1 MDPDKIYA
9 YVYNNKSPTTLNKVL
24 AIIKSDENLLLAF
37 QDEARDQL
45 QKAITT
51 NRGNLSFDQ
60 MANYLKNNER
70 ILTRTFDKTFVND
83 LKNIRDALEITTR
96 KSTQATI
103 GRTET
108 ALNDIIRARLGQF
121 TVAGR
126 TFTALKKI
134 VRADVDRQLADIIVD
149 PNRLKELLKLK
160 DQKYKKDGF
169 LTKAGIEIVKRLFGY
184 NIFDARMF
192 EDDEYTPTMIELID
206 KNLISKNVKEAEE
219 TINLAQ
225 NIELDNRFNQTV
237 IPQGNVPAPQAV
249 DTNLLAQ
256 APTNTGIMKNLS
268 STEQALLDPL
278 EQQIA
283 MRT

>member
-1 MDPDKIYA
+1 
-9 YVYNNKSPTTLNKVL
+9 
-24 AIIKSDENLLLAF
+24 
-37 QDEARDQL
+37 
-45 QKAITT
+45 
-51 NRGNLSFDQ
+51 
-60 MANYLKNNER
+60 MA
-70 ILTRTFDKTFVND
+70 
-83 LKNIRDALEITTR
+83 R

-169 LTKAGIEIVKRLFGY
+169 LTRAGIEIVKRLFGY

-192 EDDEYTPTMIELID
+192 EDDEYTPSVIELID
-206 KNLISKNVKEAEE
+206 KNLIGKNVKEAEE
-219 TINLAQ
+219 NINLAQ
-225 NIELDNRFNQTV
+225 NIELDNRFNQAV

-256 APTNTGIMKNLS
+256 APRNTGIMKNLS

>member
-1 MDPDKIYA
+1 M
-9 YVYNNKSPTTLNKVL
+9 
-24 AIIKSDENLLLAF
+24 
-37 QDEARDQL
+37 
-45 QKAITT
+45 
-51 NRGNLSFDQ
+51 
-60 MANYLKNNER
+60 
-70 ILTRTFDKTFVND
+70 
-83 LKNIRDALEITTR
+83 
-96 KSTQATI
+96 
-103 GRTET
+103 
-108 ALNDIIRARLGQF
+108 
-121 TVAGR
+121 
-126 TFTALKKI
+126 KKI

-206 KNLISKNVKEAEE
+206 KNLIGKNVKEAEE

-237 IPQGNVPAPQAV
+237 MPQGNVPAPQAV

-256 APTNTGIMKNLS
+256 APTNTGIMTNLS
-268 STEQALLDPL
+268 RTERALLSPE
-278 EQQIA
+278 EQEIA